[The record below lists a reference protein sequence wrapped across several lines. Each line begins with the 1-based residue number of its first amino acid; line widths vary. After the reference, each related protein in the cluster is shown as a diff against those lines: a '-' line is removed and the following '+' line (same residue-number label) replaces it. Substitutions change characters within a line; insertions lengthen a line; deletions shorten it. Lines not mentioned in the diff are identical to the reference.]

1 MLKKLNLLLT
11 RGIKMAKYIS
21 LQGIFNQQDAQG
33 IRPTKVQKYKSKV
46 IVYTQEQIQEY
57 IKNLRSV
64 QNENSI

>member
-1 MLKKLNLLLT
+1 
-11 RGIKMAKYIS
+11 MAKYIS

-33 IRPTKVQKYKSKV
+33 IRPVKVQKYKSKV